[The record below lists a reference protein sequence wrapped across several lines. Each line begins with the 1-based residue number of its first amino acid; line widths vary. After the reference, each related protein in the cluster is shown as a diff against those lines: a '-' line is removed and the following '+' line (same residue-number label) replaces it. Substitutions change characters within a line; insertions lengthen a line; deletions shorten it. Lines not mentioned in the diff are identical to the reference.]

1 MADKMSQDGAERQFE
16 AVPEHVVEDL
26 TTLEIESAVYA
37 NHWIDELQEFRHVRI
52 QFTKEEQEEYVRRA
66 WAYELFLR
74 AGQPEWASETPGID
88 KDIAKEA
95 DEYKLQDVHGNEF
108 GPPYHCFAAFLG
120 QHLEWLT
127 CSGSERQTVIAL
139 EGRQKML
146 FEVERAIKTLT
157 PTIRSFR
164 RREKGLIPWRVTCED
179 DVRDLLFAMIR
190 PILWDLGKEV
200 AVPPVAG
207 RHRFVDLCSE
217 GARLMI
223 ELKWIDKPGAWR
235 KRVDEIHV
243 DVQVY
248 AAHPACE
255 NLFFVIVDAI
265 KDVQDP
271 IQLGRQL
278 TGSQIVR
285 QKVIDVKTLVCE
297 T

>member
-1 MADKMSQDGAERQFE
+1 
-16 AVPEHVVEDL
+16 
-26 TTLEIESAVYA
+26 
-37 NHWIDELQEFRHVRI
+37 
-52 QFTKEEQEEYVRRA
+52 
-66 WAYELFLR
+66 
-74 AGQPEWASETPGID
+74 
-88 KDIAKEA
+88 
-95 DEYKLQDVHGNEF
+95 
-108 GPPYHCFAAFLG
+108 
-120 QHLEWLT
+120 
-127 CSGSERQTVIAL
+127 
-139 EGRQKML
+139 
-146 FEVERAIKTLT
+146 
-157 PTIRSFR
+157 
-164 RREKGLIPWRVTCED
+164 
-179 DVRDLLFAMIR
+179 
-190 PILWDLGKEV
+190 
-200 AVPPVAG
+200 
-207 RHRFVDLCSE
+207 
-217 GARLMI
+217 MI